1 MSLHILSSA
10 SFAFALG
17 AVLPAGFAFRAARFG
32 RFCVWCGASG
42 WDCVSCEPLWS
53 LLHLVRS
60 FLVGFAFRA
69 TLSAVFAFRAPSGD
83 ARNEKPAEGLA
94 PSAIT
99 AENYRTKRKD
109 DRRAPSGDARNA
121 KTADRLAP
129 SAIPAE
135 NYRTKRKSSRRALHQ
150 AQRRPKQVPVARV
163 RPSLWVA
170 NKPRVFRNLCAL
182 CPARVVPNLMRS
194 QIRLMP
200 SSLYPNK
207 RRHDAVAT

>member
-69 TLSAVFAFRAPSGD
+69 TLSAVFAFRTPSGD
-83 ARNEKPAEGLA
+83 ARSEKPAEGLA

-99 AENYRTKRKD
+99 
-109 DRRAPSGDARNA
+109 
-121 KTADRLAP
+121 
-129 SAIPAE
+129 AE